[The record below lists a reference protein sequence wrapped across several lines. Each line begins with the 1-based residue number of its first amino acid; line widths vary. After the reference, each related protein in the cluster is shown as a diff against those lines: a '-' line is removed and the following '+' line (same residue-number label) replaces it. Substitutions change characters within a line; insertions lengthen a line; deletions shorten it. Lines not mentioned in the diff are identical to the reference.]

1 VTRWLLAL
9 FAVALVVLGT
19 IFLLRSALFVA
30 DMMTD
35 DAWLTTTTV
44 TP

>member
-1 VTRWLLAL
+1 MTGSTV
-9 FAVALVVLGT
+9 FALVLAVLAAVFFARAGV
-19 IFLLRSALFVA
+19 FVA
-30 DMMTD
+30 DMVTSP